1 MNNRPEKLITEIL
14 RLRFSQMAI
23 NEGIKNKK
31 FNIPVH
37 LAIGHESIAVAVNAI
52 MGKNDKLVLSHRN
65 VAYNLAR
72 SHTLRDIWNE
82 YALKPN
88 GLNQGKSG
96 SMNLANPKEGIIY
109 TSSILG
115 NNFPVATGIAMADKM
130 RSDKNLT
137 VVLGGDGSME
147 EGSFYESL
155 VMAKTLGLSILFI
168 IENNDWSLATR
179 IKERRCGIAI
189 DILAKSVGIK
199 YAKLTGNNPYKYIT
213 NLIQLKKYALSKKSP
228 VCIEVGINTLG
239 DWRGPVTPQ
248 HPRGKFINYHA
259 GAALNIS
266 IDNHPIIK
274 KDASDPVFVIKN
286 HVNASII
293 DKIRSL
299 VSKDL
304 GKL

>member
-1 MNNRPEKLITEIL
+1 
-14 RLRFSQMAI
+14 MAI
-23 NEGIKNKK
+23 NEGIKKK
-31 FNIPVH
+31 EFKIPIH
-37 LAIGHESIAVAVNAI
+37 LAMGHESIAVAVNAI
-52 MGKNDKLVLSHRN
+52 MGKNDKLILSHRN
-65 VAYNLAR
+65 IAYNLTR
-72 SHTLRDIWNE
+72 SHALRDIWNE
-82 YALKPN
+82 YALKPT

-115 NNFPVATGIAMADKM
+115 NNFPVATGVAMAEQM

-155 VMAKTLGLSILFI
+155 VMAKTLGLSMLFI

-179 IKERRCGIAI
+179 IKERRCKI
-189 DILAKSVGIK
+189 DISVLAKSVGIK
-199 YAKLTGNNPYKYIT
+199 YTKLTGNDPYKYIK
-213 NLIQLKKYALSKKSP
+213 NLTQLKKYALSKKSP
-228 VCIEVGINTLG
+228 VCVEVELNTLG

-248 HPRGKFINYHA
+248 YPKGKFINYHA
-259 GAALNIS
+259 GAAPNIS
-266 IDNHPIIK
+266 FNDHPIIK

-286 HVNASII
+286 HINASII
-293 DKIRSL
+293 DKIRNL

-304 GKL
+304 K